1 MCDLLFKSKFAF
13 AHFPEIV
20 DLATIN
26 CGLGMLQSNFSFVKQ
41 VGSFWD
47 STYWDVAPRPFLDA
61 DALAYANTL
70 AAWNRGE
77 SNPKWASELPA
88 HIKKPMLKS
97 LKYLHKTNDLF
108 FDTSVSQPMA
118 NRSQS
123 EWLAMAEESSTSK
136 QIVAL
141 RFLAEDKS
149 LSQMQ
154 EALLLDKLRSPSRAV
169 VLHSISTVESLRL
182 ATEPISNELSALVEN
197 TDDEI
202 RAKAMIATAKLAQMD
217 EFATSAAAKMV
228 DSRVKYVS
236 YAGVFALAS
245 LESVSNQVIRATDQG
260 MVRAMQQ
267 CDYEFVGLF
276 ASAYDRWLDD
286 PESHLEKLFQNDEP
300 GYLTIA
306 NDALKGVREK
316 SVSLS

>member
-1 MCDLLFKSKFAF
+1 
-13 AHFPEIV
+13 
-20 DLATIN
+20 
-26 CGLGMLQSNFSFVKQ
+26 
-41 VGSFWD
+41 
-47 STYWDVAPRPFLDA
+47 
-61 DALAYANTL
+61 
-70 AAWNRGE
+70 
-77 SNPKWASELPA
+77 
-88 HIKKPMLKS
+88 
-97 LKYLHKTNDLF
+97 
-108 FDTSVSQPMA
+108 
-118 NRSQS
+118 
-123 EWLAMAEESSTSK
+123 
-136 QIVAL
+136 
-141 RFLAEDKS
+141 
-149 LSQMQ
+149 MQ

-236 YAGVFALAS
+236 YAGVSALAS